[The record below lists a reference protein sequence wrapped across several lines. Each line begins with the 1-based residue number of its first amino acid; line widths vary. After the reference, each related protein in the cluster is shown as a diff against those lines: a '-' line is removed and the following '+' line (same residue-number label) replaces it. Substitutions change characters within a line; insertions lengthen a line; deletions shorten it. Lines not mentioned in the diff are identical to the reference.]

1 VPLKEREEQLNLML
15 TFKGVQGIISD
26 TLVIAVSVYE
36 RVDFKMNNEEKIL
49 QLLSGMQTDM
59 QGMRT
64 DIQDIRADIQDIRAD
79 IQEMRT
85 DIQEIQVEQHGM
97 KAEMQDF
104 QAVQEQMV
112 AEQIR
117 TNQRLDSFEADMT
130 EVKQTA
136 LRTAIIV
143 ETEVQTNI
151 KLLAEGHSGIV
162 ERLERIEDQTSEI
175 DDIKHAV
182 AVLKL
187 ISAKDQ

>member
-1 VPLKEREEQLNLML
+1 MNLML

-64 DIQDIRADIQDIRAD
+64 DIQDIRAD